1 MNIWS
6 ELQAAALDNLGIP
19 RYELNHAVAPVV
31 ETPQAKATPVPV
43 TAASIEPAPTHA
55 PAAAPVASSETAA
68 ATTETTKQVQDHP
81 QPVLYQLGPWILQFP
96 QALPVN
102 YYPWLKDLSQ
112 FIQSRPTQ
120 VSAAGQKAIIDC
132 AFVAKEQLH
141 QDEKRALW
149 QQLKPYLN
157 Q

>member
-1 MNIWS
+1 MNMWT
-6 ELQAAALDNLGIP
+6 ELQASALDNLGIP
-19 RYELNHAVAPVV
+19 RYQLNHAAIEAPQV
-31 ETPQAKATPVPV
+31 QAKPATAVINEQAAPALITTPTVEPEPTVVPV
-43 TAASIEPAPTHA
+43 TNSEAA
-55 PAAAPVASSETAA
+55 AA
-68 ATTETTKQVQDHP
+68 ATEASEQVQDLP

-132 AFVAKEQLH
+132 AFVDRKST
-141 QDEKRALW
+141 
-149 QQLKPYLN
+149 
-157 Q
+157 